1 MKQSEILKKKLEA
14 LDAEYEARV
23 QSDVYNRPDHTFETH
38 DRLWREFW
46 NSYGCKSWRERDIA
60 HNAYLIAK
68 RERDR
73 GERDEIPAEIDA
85 AYRAAAKRAGDASH
99 ALNQFESHDW
109 S

>member
-23 QSDVYNRPDHTFETH
+23 QSDVYNRPDHTRETH

-46 NSYGCKSWRERDIA
+46 HSYGCKSWRERDIA

-85 AYRAAAKRAGDASH
+85 AYRATRDKLIEYAFRLNASTVK
-99 ALNQFESHDW
+99 
-109 S
+109 